1 MLSAL
6 VDVPSINEL
15 HSRMIAAWH
24 TEDVSNPYLGFPQ
37 VVCQQLSYNF
47 LLWHEED
54 KVRSPAAAT
63 ATIADAKRSID
74 RLNQQRNDWMEQID
88 DAVTAHLAE
97 EAMAPMPGAPQ
108 NSESIGSI
116 IDRLSIL
123 ALRVYHLQELLQSS
137 SATLEQHSQA
147 AARLSVAREQHGDL
161 SEALRALVSDIGEG
175 RKRHKTY
182 RQLKLYNN
190 PLFNPYLAR
199 PPAVALD
206 RVAN

>member
-54 KVRSPAAAT
+54 KVRSSSAST
-63 ATIADAKRSID
+63 ETIAEAKRSID

-88 DAVTAHLAE
+88 DAVSAYLGE
-97 EAMAPMPGAPQ
+97 EGALPMPGASQ

-123 ALRVYHLQELLQSS
+123 ALRVYHLDELLQSP
-137 SATLEQHSQA
+137 SAVPEQHRQA
-147 AARLSVAREQHGDL
+147 ARRLSVAREQHGDL
-161 SEALRALVSDIGEG
+161 SEALRVLVSDIGEG

-182 RQLKLYNN
+182 RQLKLYND
-190 PLFNPYLAR
+190 PLFNPYLAK
-199 PPAVALD
+199 PAAVA
-206 RVAN
+206 